1 MADLI
6 IHGVPNGHDVSTCDK
21 NTRDFFGLFYDAS
34 NGVKTNVTRRV
45 NNDVV
50 YSYLVYGNQD
60 KKFTDYNG
68 RPGSYFGMSLV
79 FHNQYAPDSKSV
91 FNLLKATYDAY
102 VKNKVIKE
110 FPDGSKRWLYQEL
123 STPGDEI
130 AMYISKGMSHLLQT
144 QPELNPKVQ
153 TLPPVSNQNQKQ

>member
-60 KKFTDYNG
+60 KNSQIIMVVRGLILECLWCFTINM
-68 RPGSYFGMSLV
+68 RQIP
-79 FHNQYAPDSKSV
+79 
-91 FNLLKATYDAY
+91 NLFLIY
-102 VKNKVIKE
+102 
-110 FPDGSKRWLYQEL
+110 
-123 STPGDEI
+123 
-130 AMYISKGMSHLLQT
+130 
-144 QPELNPKVQ
+144 
-153 TLPPVSNQNQKQ
+153 